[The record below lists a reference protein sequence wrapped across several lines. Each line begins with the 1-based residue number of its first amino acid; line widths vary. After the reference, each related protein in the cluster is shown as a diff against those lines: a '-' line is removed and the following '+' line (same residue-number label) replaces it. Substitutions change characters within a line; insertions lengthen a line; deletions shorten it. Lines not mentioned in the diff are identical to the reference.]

1 MAERIGLVLYCTP
14 DLAVDASEVFDE
26 CCKINNLDKHM
37 RGLKMDVE
45 SLKMYFMGDLICLP
59 VTSCLIAMLYTRT

>member
-26 CCKINNLDKHM
+26 CCKINKKCGHTKFKLGFDKKLHVNINF
-37 RGLKMDVE
+37 L
-45 SLKMYFMGDLICLP
+45 SLK
-59 VTSCLIAMLYTRT
+59 